1 MNIDIKHPDGI
12 LIRLHIKELN
22 YSLFE
27 IDTSFYGVDGYYKAH
42 MSCKYK
48 QSRDQLRRDL
58 ISIED
63 NGAKVTLIT
72 TGGEILPSIYINL

>member
-1 MNIDIKHPDGI
+1 MNVVVKHKNGT
-12 LIRLHIKELN
+12 LIRLHTKELN

-27 IDTSFYGVDGYYKAH
+27 IDAAYYGRDGYYKAGL
-42 MSCKYK
+42 SYKYN

-72 TGGEILPSIYINL
+72 IGGEILPSIYINL

>member
-1 MNIDIKHPDGI
+1 MNIDIKHPDGT
-12 LIRLHIKELN
+12 LIRLHTKELN

-27 IDTSFYGVDGYYKAH
+27 IDANYIGKDGYYKAGL
-42 MSCKYK
+42 SYKYK

-63 NGAKVTLIT
+63 NGARVTLIT
-72 TGGEILPSIYINL
+72 TGGALLPSIYINL

>member
-1 MNIDIKHPDGI
+1 MNIDIKHPDGT
-12 LIRLHIKELN
+12 LIRLHTKELN

-27 IDTSFYGVDGYYKAH
+27 IDAAYYGRDGYYKAGL
-42 MSCKYK
+42 SYKYN
-48 QSRDQLRRDL
+48 QSRNQLRRDL

-72 TGGEILPSIYINL
+72 IDGEILSSLYINL